1 MDSDKVTLKDISN
14 VIGVNMSTVHRALND
29 KDGVSDKMREEIKKT
44 ARKMGY
50 KTNYIAS
57 SLKRKTI
64 KFAVVLPKH
73 SGNNKYFYKH
83 LWSGTQRLI
92 KEMKE
97 FNIES
102 IEFSYNYTS
111 EGHWKTLKDI
121 YENYSNDI
129 DGILTIGENN
139 DKVKS
144 YIRKFQKIKIP
155 IVLVVSDLK
164 DVGKLCCVKNYDKV
178 AGSMAAEL
186 LTTFTNNQKGKLIVV
201 GSTSI
206 LEQYYNF
213 SGFKAYIDKQASG
226 IEIVKVDEFKNLNMV
241 YSKVKELLSFDNS
254 IYGMYSCNARNTIPM
269 CEAAIDL
276 NLQYK
281 LKIIGNDIFAESEQF
296 LYNGILDAIIHKR
309 ANEQAYIAMKVL
321 FDYVV
326 KGEYPEKDLILV
338 SSVIILKSN
347 IDLYKYT

>member
-29 KDGVSDKMREEIKKT
+29 KDGVSEKMREEIKKT

-64 KFAVVLPKH
+64 RFAVVLPKH

-83 LWSGTQRLI
+83 LWSGAQRLI
-92 KEMKE
+92 EEMKE

-121 YENYSNDI
+121 YENYNDI

-139 DKVKS
+139 DKVK
-144 YIRKFQKIKIP
+144 YYMRKFQKIKIP
-155 IVLVVSDLK
+155 VVLIVSDLE

-186 LTTFTNNQKGKLIVV
+186 LTTFVNNPKGKLVVV
-201 GSTSI
+201 GSMSI
-206 LEQYYNF
+206 LEQSYNF
-213 SGFKAYIDKQASG
+213 SGFKDYIDKNSSYT
-226 IEIVKVDEFKNLNMV
+226 EIIKVDEFKNLNMV
-241 YSKVKELLSFDNS
+241 YNRVKDLLCYDKS

-269 CEAAIDL
+269 CKAAIDL
-276 NLQYK
+276 NLQYQ
-281 LKIIGNDIFAESEQF
+281 LKIIGNDIFEESEQL
-296 LYNGILDAIIHKR
+296 LYSGVLDAIIHKR

-326 KGEYPEKDLILV
+326 KGEYPEKDLVLI
-338 SSVIILKSN
+338 SSVIVLKSN
-347 IDLYKYT
+347 IDLYKCT